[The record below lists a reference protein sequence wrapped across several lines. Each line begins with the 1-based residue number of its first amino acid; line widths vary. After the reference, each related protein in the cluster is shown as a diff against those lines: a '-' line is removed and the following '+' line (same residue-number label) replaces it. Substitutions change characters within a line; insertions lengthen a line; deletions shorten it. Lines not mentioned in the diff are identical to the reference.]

1 MCNNFFHILKTVFS
15 DLAQE
20 PKKANKDFNDLNP
33 SLVMLAIFF
42 LIFFAIASINILAN
56 NIGFILEKFIF

>member
-1 MCNNFFHILKTVFS
+1 MCNNFFHILKTVFI

-20 PKKANKDFNDLNP
+20 PRKANNDFHDLNP

-42 LIFFAIASINILAN
+42 LIFLAIASINVLAN
-56 NIGFILEKFIF
+56 HIGFILEKFIF